1 MVPIIIVKS
10 RFYFGIRNCR
20 HEVTN
25 RTLAN
30 NRIVKAVTL
39 PKVYHN
45 LLLVGNFPQRYAKL
59 GILQKS
65 VMKFTIMCCRL
76 DNGGQL

>member
-25 RTLAN
+25 RMLAN

-39 PKVYHN
+39 PKVYLN
-45 LLLVGNFPQRYAKL
+45 LLLVASAKISTTSRKTGYL
-59 GILQKS
+59 TEICDVFHNNVLS
-65 VMKFTIMCCRL
+65 SR
-76 DNGGQL
+76 

>member
-1 MVPIIIVKS
+1 MVPIIIVKLN
-10 RFYFGIRNCR
+10 FYFGIRNCR
-20 HEVTN
+20 HEVMN

-45 LLLVGNFPQRYAKL
+45 LLLVQEFPQRHAKL
-59 GILQKS
+59 GISQKF
-65 VMKFTIMCCRL
+65 VI
-76 DNGGQL
+76 

>member
-1 MVPIIIVKS
+1 MVQLNRWSPIIIVKS

-30 NRIVKAVTL
+30 NIIVKTVTL
-39 PKVYHN
+39 PKVYHLDSLKKKEN
-45 LLLVGNFPQRYAKL
+45 DIDIAC
-59 GILQKS
+59 KS
-65 VMKFTIMCCRL
+65 SLYQHIHEV
-76 DNGGQL
+76 